1 MRIVGFK
8 VKNGKVTEYD
18 IHVEKCLVQTGM
30 VVVTIISCFNGH
42 TVYAKTIAESLKPL
56 VDVIKDLAEPISYGF
71 MIKGFL
77 SVMGGDESKGFKTI
91 KNAIGGFVGIQFI
104 PQIFVILKGIKF

>member
-8 VKNGKVTEYD
+8 VKNGEVKEYD
-18 IHVEKCLVQTGM
+18 INVEKSLVQVGV
-30 VVVTIISCFNGH
+30 VVVTVINCFNGH
-42 TVYAKTIAESLKPL
+42 IVYAGTIAQSLKPL

-71 MIKGFL
+71 MIKGFM
-77 SVMGGDESKGFKTI
+77 SVMAGDESKGFKTI

-104 PQIFVILKGIKF
+104 PQIFTILKGIKF